1 MDLRQLRYFI
11 GVAERGGFGA
21 AASALNIAQSALS
34 RHIKELEYELGGA
47 LLTRTARGV
56 AVTESGKV
64 LLERGRWLLGM
75 VDDIKAEVR
84 TENREPSGT
93 VRLGA
98 PPSLGE
104 VFYPALA
111 RLVVERFPRVQLE
124 LSEGL
129 TELASDRLL
138 RGQLDLAMVTAPQP
152 NDHLNFETLVIE
164 QVFLIGPPRDP
175 LLQKGRLTRRDFSA
189 LPAAVRP
196 LSRNPFPDGVPSS
209 LRVDGATPMKRIAGW
224 ANQEHLL
231 DHQCL
236 IIKMVVWLRHRDDAD
251 IELGAE
257 QAIAQRFGEAFA
269 HFKPHPRKPLDKDFR
284 KRRIH
289 DVGEARGRAQPN
301 RARWFAVL
309 GAHLGLD
316 VVDRAQQPAAARE
329 Q

>member
-1 MDLRQLRYFI
+1 MEAAMDLRQLRYFI

-21 AASALNIAQSALS
+21 AASSLNIAQSALS

-98 PPSLGE
+98 PSSLGE
-104 VFYPALA
+104 AFYPALA

-138 RGQLDLAMVTAPQP
+138 RGQLDLAMLTAPQR
-152 NDHLNFETLVIE
+152 NDHLDYQTLVIE
-164 QVFLIGPPRDP
+164 QVYLIGPPRDP
-175 LLQKGRLTRRDFSA
+175 LLKRGKLTPAEFKRLPR
-189 LPAAVRP
+189 AVLP
-196 LSRNPFPDGVPSS
+196 LSRTAFPPEIPSR
-209 LRVDGATPMKRIAGW
+209 LRVDSATSMKRMVASGLGYGLLPYSGIYHEVEAGQLSAVPLSW
-224 ANQEHLL
+224 IQADRVLALPRGRPISRATRETVTLL
-231 DHQCL
+231 KEICRDL
-236 IIKMVVWLRHRDDAD
+236 IRDG
-251 IELGAE
+251 I
-257 QAIAQRFGEAFA
+257 IRTAQRAA
-269 HFKPHPRKPLDKDFR
+269 TRKNM
-284 KRRIH
+284 
-289 DVGEARGRAQPN
+289 A
-301 RARWFAVL
+301 
-309 GAHLGLD
+309 
-316 VVDRAQQPAAARE
+316 
-329 Q
+329 